1 MALDKI
7 QTIIKKISNSGR
19 LKKIIAEVQ
28 TVKSDLQSQMKKLN
42 TDTAVRRYKSLV
54 KQVSEKEKLL
64 QSEISQVVATV
75 KKSAADVEKNFK
87 VYKTKAQ
94 AQRSK
99 LEKMIKSELTKVK
112 AQAVKKSAPVA
123 KKAKSAPK
131 RKASTAKRK

>member
-19 LKKIIAEVQ
+19 LKKVIAEVQ

-42 TDTAVRRYKSLV
+42 TDTAVRRYKTLV

-94 AQRSK
+94 AQRTK
-99 LEKMIKSELTKVK
+99 LEKMIKSELSKVK
-112 AQAVKKSAPVA
+112 AQASKKAGPVV
-123 KKAKSAPK
+123 KKAKAAPK
-131 RKASTAKRK
+131 RKATKAKRK

>member
-7 QTIIKKISNSGR
+7 QTIIQKISNSGR
-19 LKKIIAEVQ
+19 LKKVIAEVQ

-42 TDTAVRRYKSLV
+42 TDTAVRRYKTMM
-54 KQVSEKEKLL
+54 KKVSEKEKLL

-87 VYKTKAQ
+87 SYKTKAQ

-99 LEKMIKSELTKVK
+99 LEKMIKTELNKVK
-112 AQAVKKSAPVA
+112 AQATKKSAPA
-123 KKAKSAPK
+123 KKAKTTTK
-131 RKASTAKRK
+131 RKATKAKRK